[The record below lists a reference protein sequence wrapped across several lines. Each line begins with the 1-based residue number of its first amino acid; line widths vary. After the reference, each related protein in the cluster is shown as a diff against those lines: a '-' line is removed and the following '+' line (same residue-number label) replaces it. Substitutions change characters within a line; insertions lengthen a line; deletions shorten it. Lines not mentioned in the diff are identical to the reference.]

1 MFPVTVT
8 KGHVIQVRGGA
19 VHHDD
24 IVGKPYGSKV
34 LSLWWHR
41 TTITITK
48 EINVDV
54 LCLIDVWSG
63 NYF

>member
-24 IVGKPYGSKV
+24 LVGKPYGSKV
-34 LSLWWHR
+34 
-41 TTITITK
+41 
-48 EINVDV
+48 
-54 LCLIDVWSG
+54 
-63 NYF
+63 